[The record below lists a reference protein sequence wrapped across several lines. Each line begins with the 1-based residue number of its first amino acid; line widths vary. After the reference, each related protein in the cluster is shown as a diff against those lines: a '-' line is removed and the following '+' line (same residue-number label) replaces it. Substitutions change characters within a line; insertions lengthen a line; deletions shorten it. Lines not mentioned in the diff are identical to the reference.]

1 MRNLLKS
8 RRQVLHHRIAEILRD
23 RFAAIPAA
31 EPELLAHYFAAA
43 GLTEAAV
50 EWWGKAAERCS
61 RCCSGFAL

>member
-8 RRQVLHHRIAEILRD
+8 RRQVLHRRIAEILRD

-50 EWWGKAAERCS
+50 NGGKAAERCS